1 MFGLQFIVIALT
13 SIALDAVFADRFF
26 LPHPVVV
33 IGKLISVSEHALRRV
48 FPKTPGGERAAGAV
62 MGITLPIVVLAVT
75 CGVIYAAW
83 LVHPALAFALQL
95 LWGWQALAMRGLAKE
110 SANVLDKLEHGTI
123 EDARGAV
130 ARIVGRDTG
139 ELTEQGVTRAAV
151 ETVAENFSDGVIAP
165 LFYLLLGGAPLALCY
180 KSINTMDSMV
190 GYKNERYLHFG
201 CVPAHLDDIVN
212 WLPARLSALFL
223 TLAAGFT
230 GNDMGRAWRVFRR
243 DRFNHAS
250 PNSAQTEA
258 VMAGALGVELAGP
271 ASYFGVV
278 HEKPT
283 IGDCVRA
290 IEPADI
296 RRANTM
302 MYVGCVVG
310 FVILAAARFGIYVL
324 TGGV

>member
-1 MFGLQFIVIALT
+1 MFGLQFIAIALA
-13 SIALDAVFADRFF
+13 SIVLDAVFADRFF

-33 IGKLISVSEHALRRV
+33 IGKLISGSERVLRCV
-48 FPKTPGGERAAGAV
+48 FPKTAGGERAAGAV
-62 MGITLPIVVLAVT
+62 MGLLLPIVVLAVT

-110 SANVLDKLEHGTI
+110 SGNVLDKLEHGTI
-123 EDARGAV
+123 DDARTAV
-130 ARIVGRDTG
+130 ARIVGRDTAQ
-139 ELTEQGVTRAAV
+139 LDKRGVTKATV

-190 GYKNERYLHFG
+190 GYKNERYQHFG
-201 CVPAHLDDIVN
+201 CVPAHLDDVAN

-223 TLAAGFT
+223 ILAAGLT
-230 GNDMGRAWRVFRR
+230 GNSTRCAWRTFRR

-271 ASYFGVV
+271 ASYFGVL
-278 HEKPT
+278 HDKPT
-283 IGDCVRA
+283 IGDAVRA

-302 MYVGCVVG
+302 MYVGCAVG
-310 FVILAAARFGIYVL
+310 FVILAAVRLGLWFA

>member
-1 MFGLQFIVIALT
+1 MFGLQFIAIALA
-13 SIALDAVFADRFF
+13 SIVLDAVFADRFF

-33 IGKLISVSEHALRRV
+33 IGKLISSSERVLRRV
-48 FPKTPGGERAAGAV
+48 FPKTAGGERAAGAV
-62 MGITLPIVVLAVT
+62 MGLLLPIVVLAVT

-83 LVHPALAFALQL
+83 LVHPALAFVLQL

-110 SANVLDKLEHGTI
+110 SGNVLDKLEHGTI
-123 EDARGAV
+123 DDARAAV
-130 ARIVGRDTG
+130 ARIVGRDTAQ
-139 ELTEQGVTRAAV
+139 LDKRGVTKAAV

-190 GYKNERYLHFG
+190 GYKNERYQHFG
-201 CVPAHLDDIVN
+201 CVPAHLDDVAN

-223 TLAAGFT
+223 ILAAGLT
-230 GNDMGRAWRVFRR
+230 GNSMGRAWRTFRR

-271 ASYFGVV
+271 ASYFGVL
-278 HEKPT
+278 HDKPT
-283 IGDCVRA
+283 IGDAVRA

-302 MYVGCVVG
+302 MYVGCAVG
-310 FVILAAARFGIYVL
+310 FVILAAVRLGLWFA